1 MNLEKFKVCLEPLSG
16 EIMTFEGWFYNA
28 ETQLPFD
35 TPDSYL
41 HQQAQECLKE
51 IHRIWSEKGCLYYW
65 FTQSGNLISD
75 EGSDVIS
82 STAIRINKIKLREYK
97 LSLLGI

>member
-1 MNLEKFKVCLEPLSG
+1 MNLEKFKECLEPASG

-35 TPDSYL
+35 SPDSFIN
-41 HQQAQECLKE
+41 QKSRECLE
-51 IHRIWSEKGCLYYW
+51 QIHKIWSEKGYLYYW
-65 FTQSGNLISD
+65 FTQKGNLISD

-82 STAIRINKIKLREYK
+82 STAIRINKTKLREYK
-97 LSLLGI
+97 LSILGI